1 MGRGS
6 GTHVRPLNCN
16 YNAGNGL
23 DINGS
28 VSRYGK
34 LSFNDVELENVKI
47 DKIIPYFRGACL
59 LTTKREDV
67 LHSLS
72 IVAQIRK

>member
-1 MGRGS
+1 M
-6 GTHVRPLNCN
+6 RPLNCN

-34 LSFNDVELENVKI
+34 LSFSDVELENVRI
-47 DKIIPYFRGACL
+47 DKIIPYF
-59 LTTKREDV
+59 
-67 LHSLS
+67 
-72 IVAQIRK
+72 